1 MTRKQLI
8 EKYNDTVLMSMFK
21 ETGDDKDVCMAKL
34 IYTAKNLG
42 NPEADVYPGIPEDFD
57 WETFQAEVAAMQE

>member
-21 ETGDDKDVCMAKL
+21 ESGDDSGVCLDKL
-34 IYTAKNLG
+34 VYMAKNLG
-42 NPEADVYPGIPEDFD
+42 NPEAEVYPGVPEDFD